1 MNFSPAFPA
10 QNAPAEFLSTAWQDI
25 GVTAKLQPL
34 ERQAWAPLHRGS
46 EYEGTAV
53 LFASSASI
61 DEALYHYFKRDV
73 SRNVRRNCDPKLDA
87 LLDQMRSEGNEAARR
102 VVVSDIQEL
111 LAEEQYRIELP
122 QNASASSSSPM
133 CTTSG
138 IALTHGRMEIT
149 SSLPGWTSSPEAPYF
164 WNSCPS
170 AVPPSQSVKG
180 SG

>member
-34 ERQAWAPLHRGS
+34 ERQAWAPLHRGG

-73 SRNVRRNCDPKLDA
+73 PRNVRRNCDPKLDA
-87 LLDQMRSEGNEAARR
+87 LLDQMRSEENEAARR

-122 QNASASSSSPM
+122 QNASAEFFQPNVHNVWYRTDAWSD
-133 CTTSG
+133 G
-138 IALTHGRMEIT
+138 D
-149 SSLPGWTSSPEAPYF
+149 Y
-164 WNSCPS
+164 
-170 AVPPSQSVKG
+170 VKFAWMDQQP
-180 SG
+180 